1 METLQIEKNYNS
13 KEIKVI
19 VDYLKNEKVI
29 AIATD
34 TIYGFSAKFS
44 SHVARKK
51 ISKLKNRSKKQY
63 FVILISSLNMLRNY
77 CIVSSSQE
85 KYLKKIW
92 PGNISVI
99 LQAKD
104 NLEITVGLAVR
115 FPKND
120 YLLKIIRQ
128 VKEPIISTSVNISGF
143 PSILKGEEIL
153 EKWQFVKD
161 KPDLVVLD
169 KEVACGKA
177 SQIIDIRDMKNI
189 KIIRK

>member
-128 VKEPIISTSVNISGF
+128 VKEPIVSTSVNISGF
-143 PSILKGEEIL
+143 LSILKGEEIL

-169 KEVACGKA
+169 KGVACGKA

>member
-143 PSILKGEEIL
+143 LSILKGEEIL